1 MNKVLIA
8 ICAAMLVMTGC
19 STKGGSQTKAGV
31 EQRDLFENKDDAAK
45 TARTQQE
52 QEELKRQME
61 EQKRKQ
67 EEAARRAA
75 EAEQAVVKPLPESGM
90 SERSLNDANS
100 MLKDP
105 RSPLS

>member
-19 STKGGSQTKAGV
+19 SSTKGGSQTKAGV

-52 QEELKRQME
+52 QDELKRQME

-75 EAEQAVVKPLPESGM
+75 EAVAARRRVAGRLRVRRIIAAPAVAS
-90 SERSLNDANS
+90 RTTRCSL
-100 MLKDP
+100 
-105 RSPLS
+105 